1 MGETPTK
8 WGQYEEAYKQIHNAI
23 ISQLTAAPE
32 GKKVTKLG
40 FTWNTDL
47 TVKTLAFSDNFKG
60 YGTVHV
66 GDYLTI
72 KIPLQLVSSHFPLKD
87 KDILCFNP
95 NLISSS
101 FRIISKEK
109 KVESFQNYCIFY
121 DTNNTNID
129 IEIKGKVANIS
140 TTLLN
145 KRANYITL
153 LVYKKIADDKL
164 AQTLKSLS
172 FINDTGEKQYFN
184 DIASKTLGYN
194 IDTDLQQGLVPIIL
208 KPIILFSIK

>member
-1 MGETPTK
+1 MSQKRNKIIVLIGAIIIV
-8 WGQYEEAYKQIHNAI
+8 GILIFVYAYKSHI
-23 ISQLTAAPE
+23 IILNS
-32 GKKVTKLG
+32 
-40 FTWNTDL
+40 
-47 TVKTLAFSDNFKG
+47 LAFSDNFKG

-72 KIPLQLVSSHFPLKD
+72 KIPLQLVSSQYLLKD

-101 FRIISKEK
+101 FKIISEEK
-109 KVESFQNYCIFY
+109 KVESLQNYCISY
-121 DTNNTNID
+121 DTNNPNVEID
-129 IEIKGKVANIS
+129 IKGTVANIS

-145 KRANYITL
+145 KRANYVTL
-153 LVYKKIADDKL
+153 TIYKKVVDDKL
-164 AQTLKSLS
+164 AQFFKNLS
-172 FINDTGEKQYFN
+172 FNDTGEKQYFK